1 MDVKKKI
8 TDKAQRDIL
17 LVTDALQNGNQQAYA
32 QLLKIYRDPIYY
44 ILLKLCNNPYD
55 AEDLTIEAFAKAFK
69 NLHQYTDDFA
79 FSTWL
84 FRIATNNCIDFL
96 RRKNKSIRCLD
107 DDIENFE
114 DQSTISALVSTENNP
129 EESYIEKQRIRT
141 MRWAVEQLR
150 PKYKEL
156 IRLRY
161 FEEFSYEEIANE
173 LGISINNV
181 KIQLFRAKAMLTTLV
196 ENLKHNI

>member
-1 MDVKKKI
+1 
-8 TDKAQRDIL
+8 
-17 LVTDALQNGNQQAYA
+17 
-32 QLLKIYRDPIYY
+32 
-44 ILLKLCNNPYD
+44 
-55 AEDLTIEAFAKAFK
+55 
-69 NLHQYTDDFA
+69 
-79 FSTWL
+79 
-84 FRIATNNCIDFL
+84 
-96 RRKNKSIRCLD
+96 
-107 DDIENFE
+107 
-114 DQSTISALVSTENNP
+114 
-129 EESYIEKQRIRT
+129 